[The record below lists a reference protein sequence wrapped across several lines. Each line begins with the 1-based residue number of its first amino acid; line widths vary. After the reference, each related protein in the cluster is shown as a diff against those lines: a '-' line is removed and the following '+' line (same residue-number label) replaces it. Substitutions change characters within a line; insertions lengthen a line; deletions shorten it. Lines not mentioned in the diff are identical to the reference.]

1 MTRIQYY
8 VASTIDGFI
17 ADEHDDLSWLL
28 QFGMEDFSEGYDRFF
43 AEVGALVLG
52 STTYEW
58 VLREGGGWPYGSVPT
73 WVLTHRELEVPEG
86 ADVRFVSGPVEP
98 VADAAVAAAGS
109 RNVWVIGGGPVAAQ
123 FLQAGRLDELLI
135 TYMPVALGRGRPLLP
150 VAAATSP
157 MTLTGVTRLGDAV
170 EHVYRIDPRVG
181 AVEPE

>member
-1 MTRIQYY
+1 MTKIQYY
-8 VASTIDGFI
+8 VASTLDGFI

-28 QFGMEDFSEGYDRFF
+28 QFGMEAFSAGYDRFF

-73 WVLTHRELEVPEG
+73 WVLTHRELDVPEG
-86 ADVRFVSGPVEP
+86 ADVRFASGPVEP
-98 VADAAVAAAGS
+98 IADAAVATAGP
-109 RNVWVIGGGPVAAQ
+109 RNVWIIGGGPVAAQ

-135 TYMPVALGRGRPLLP
+135 TYMPVALGRGRSLLP
-150 VAAATSP
+150 VTAATAP

-170 EHVYRIDPRVG
+170 EHVYRIDSRAR